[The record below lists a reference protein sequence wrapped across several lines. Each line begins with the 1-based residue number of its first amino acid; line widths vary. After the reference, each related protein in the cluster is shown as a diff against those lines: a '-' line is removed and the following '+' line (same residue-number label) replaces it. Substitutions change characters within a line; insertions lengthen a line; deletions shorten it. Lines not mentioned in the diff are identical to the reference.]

1 MKSDICCDWHT
12 GVGRACVCGAEC
24 IAGNT
29 QQNAQPVEQVTPE
42 PGATEADLPYTKKLL
57 LTKNEWA
64 FYKKLKPICDR
75 HNLHILAKVRLA
87 DLVDVSSQKQG
98 KDRIKYFNMV
108 SKKHVDF
115 VLCKPDNLQVLAL
128 LELDDKS
135 HQAQSRQQRDSFVD
149 AVCQKAGYPVAHIYN
164 FEDITAKLAELGLI
178 PAPTAPTE

>member
-1 MKSDICCDWHT
+1 MIYVVIGILALVALVSVVLNVLLGTRKK
-12 GVGRACVCGAEC
+12 
-24 IAGNT
+24 
-29 QQNAQPVEQVTPE
+29 NAQPVEQVTPE

-108 SKKHVDF
+108 SKSMLI
-115 VLCKPDNLQVLAL
+115 LCCA
-128 LELDDKS
+128 
-135 HQAQSRQQRDSFVD
+135 SRIICRYLRF
-149 AVCQKAGYPVAHIYN
+149 
-164 FEDITAKLAELGLI
+164 
-178 PAPTAPTE
+178 

>member
-1 MKSDICCDWHT
+1 MIYAVIGILALVALVSVVLNVLLGTRK
-12 GVGRACVCGAEC
+12 
-24 IAGNT
+24 
-29 QQNAQPVEQVTPE
+29 QNAQPVEQVTPE
-42 PGATEADLPYTKKLL
+42 PGAAEADLPYTKKLL

-75 HNLHILAKVRLA
+75 
-87 DLVDVSSQKQG
+87 VDVSSQKQG

>member
-1 MKSDICCDWHT
+1 MIYVVIGILALVALVSVVLNVLLGTRK
-12 GVGRACVCGAEC
+12 
-24 IAGNT
+24 
-29 QQNAQPVEQVTPE
+29 QNAQPVEQVTPE
-42 PGATEADLPYTKKLL
+42 PGAAEADLPYTKKLL

-115 VLCKPDNLQVLAL
+115 VLCK
-128 LELDDKS
+128 S

>member
-1 MKSDICCDWHT
+1 MIYVVIGILALVALVSVVLNVLLGTRKK
-12 GVGRACVCGAEC
+12 
-24 IAGNT
+24 
-29 QQNAQPVEQVTPE
+29 NAQPVEQVTPE
-42 PGATEADLPYTKKLL
+42 PVATEADCADHK
-57 LTKNEWA
+57 WA
-64 FYKKLKPICDR
+64 LIFYKTPICDR

>member
-1 MKSDICCDWHT
+1 MIYVVIGILALVALVS
-12 GVGRACVCGAEC
+12 VVLNVLLGARK
-24 IAGNT
+24 
-29 QQNAQPVEQVTPE
+29 QNAQPMEQVTPE

-75 HNLHILAKVRLA
+75 YNLHILAKVRLA